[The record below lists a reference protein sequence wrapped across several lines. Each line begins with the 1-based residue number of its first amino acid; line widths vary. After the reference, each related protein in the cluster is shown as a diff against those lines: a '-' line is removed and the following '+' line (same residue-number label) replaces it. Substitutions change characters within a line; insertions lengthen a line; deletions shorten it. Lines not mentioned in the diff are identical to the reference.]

1 MYGHAYNTL
10 GIVSITGG
18 PHIHC
23 LIARK
28 ATRNS
33 DMVEFSQDLV
43 GELQNHLRDILDL
56 TQTHFKANDHDG
68 TANLRS
74 SAIVTMACLLEIHR
88 TLAACGSAPA
98 TTRQHSRSQ
107 CRELF
112 SSIALTAQKVIVM
125 NGKYLSN
132 FIVVRINDLY
142 HGVSSSHNC
151 STTRLK
157 IVTPRISQTSFRL

>member
-1 MYGHAYNTL
+1 
-10 GIVSITGG
+10 
-18 PHIHC
+18 
-23 LIARK
+23 
-28 ATRNS
+28 
-33 DMVEFSQDLV
+33 MVEFSQDLV

-88 TLAACGSAPA
+88 TLAACGIAPA
-98 TTRQHSRSQ
+98 ATRQHARNQ

-112 SSIALTAQKVIVM
+112 SSIALTAQRVIVM

-132 FIVVRINDLY
+132 FIVVCVDGLY
-142 HGVSSSHNC
+142 CSLSS
-151 STTRLK
+151 
-157 IVTPRISQTSFRL
+157 